1 MRPAQ
6 SRMFGARLAEAQ
18 ALLYGPNDGPARDA
32 QVERWLADVERGFQ
46 PAPQLP
52 LPLPTSRGTRPA
64 PLDRSTTLCEQ
75 GRGQAVPGDR
85 FSLDAPLAG
94 NGTRASCVVS
104 KEINNLTR
112 EMAGARTEGVL
123 SGGGDN

>member
-6 SRMFGARLAEAQ
+6 SLMFGVRLAEAQ
-18 ALLYGPNDGPARDA
+18 ALLYGRNDGPARDA

-46 PAPQLP
+46 FPPQLS

-64 PLDRSTTLCEQ
+64 PPDRPTTLCEQ
-75 GRGQAVPGDR
+75 GQQHAAPVDGS
-85 FSLDAPLAG
+85 SLGTPHAG
-94 NGTRASCVVS
+94 KWTRTSRVD
-104 KEINNLTR
+104 
-112 EMAGARTEGVL
+112 

>member
-46 PAPQLP
+46 PSPQLP

-64 PLDRSTTLCEQ
+64 PPDRPTTLCEQ
-75 GRGQAVPGDR
+75 GQQHAAPVDGS
-85 FSLDAPLAG
+85 SLGTPHAG
-94 NGTRASCVVS
+94 GRTRTSCVVS
-104 KEINNLTR
+104 
-112 EMAGARTEGVL
+112 GV
-123 SGGGDN
+123 GDN